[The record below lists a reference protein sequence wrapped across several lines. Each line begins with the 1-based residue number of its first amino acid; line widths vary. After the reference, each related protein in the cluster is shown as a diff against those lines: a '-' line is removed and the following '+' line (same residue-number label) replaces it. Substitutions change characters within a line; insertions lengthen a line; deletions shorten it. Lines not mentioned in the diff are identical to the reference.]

1 MYSFGAEVVQG
12 LRYDRLVARI
22 QADVVAAL
30 RVAEASITAT
40 K

>member
-1 MYSFGAEVVQG
+1 VVQG

-30 RVAEASITAT
+30 RVAEVNIAAAA